1 MKTRLLI
8 LAVSLLNMFALIS
21 CEEVFAP
28 DDPANIVISKYEI
41 VVDNNNNQKANPG
54 ETIGIAVYLKN
65 TGDNDAKDVEI
76 TEINL
81 LSGYLTEEYFYP
93 SNLKFGNIL
102 SGQEK
107 TDSDTDENY
116 TIKISINK
124 SIPVD
129 AVYNILLTMKDA
141 EGATWNDTLK
151 LPVEKTGADIVL
163 SKYEIVGDN
172 NNNAKANPGEELEIA
187 IYLKNIGIDKANDVE
202 ITEINLLSG
211 YLTKEYFYPSNLKFG
226 NILSGQEKTDS
237 DTHENYTIKI
247 SINNSIPVDAVYNI
261 LLTMKD
267 GEGAT
272 WIDTLKLPVEKTG
285 ADIILS
291 KHEIVGDNNNNAKAN
306 PGEELEIAIYLKNIG
321 IDKAND
327 VEITEI
333 NLLSGHLTKEYYYP
347 SNLKFGNILS
357 GQEKTDLDKNDNY
370 TIKVSVSSNAP
381 YGGKEQ
387 IQLKIQDAEGNTWE
401 EILEL
406 TIE

>member
-291 KHEIVGDNNNNAKAN
+291 KHEIVGDNNNNA
-306 PGEELEIAIYLKNIG
+306 
-321 IDKAND
+321 
-327 VEITEI
+327 
-333 NLLSGHLTKEYYYP
+333 
-347 SNLKFGNILS
+347 
-357 GQEKTDLDKNDNY
+357 
-370 TIKVSVSSNAP
+370 
-381 YGGKEQ
+381 
-387 IQLKIQDAEGNTWE
+387 
-401 EILEL
+401 
-406 TIE
+406 